1 MSSSCALAKVVEF
14 PGPIYREVLFS
25 DVADDGLPVRYRAL
39 YGGRGSGKSH
49 SFAQALVLRAAD
61 PQRPLRIGCYR
72 EIQKSIKDSVK
83 RLLDDK
89 IKALGLEGVYT
100 STDTEIRGANGS
112 LFIFNGLRTNPDA
125 VKSTEGLDIAAVFEA
140 NKVSQRSWDLLVPT
154 VRKAGSE
161 IWAEWNPE
169 FESDPV
175 DRLFRGPKGKPPGS
189 IVRQVNFDGNRFFPD
204 VLKQELEWD
213 RRRDPEKYA
222 HIWLGEYQRH
232 SEARVFKNW
241 TVEEFERP
249 PGTIYR
255 LGADWGFSVDPSVMV
270 RCDIDGKRLY
280 VDWEAWRLGCEID
293 ELPDLFRQIPDA
305 EKWPSVADSSRPETI
320 SYLRRHGFPKMGP
333 AFKGANSL
341 SEGVQFLQSFEIV
354 VHPRCEHLIQELSL
368 YRYKTDPLTGQIL
381 PMLEDK
387 DNHCI
392 DALRYACEG
401 ARRAGKPSSTSFK
414 PKAARGGNAWM
425 AG

>member
-1 MSSSCALAKVVEF
+1 MSSSVKLPSAFRFLWADK
-14 PGPIYREVLFS
+14 
-25 DVADDGLPVRYRAL
+25 ADDGLPVRYRAA
-39 YGGRGSGKSH
+39 YGGRGSAKSH
-49 SFAQALVLRAAD
+49 SFAQALILKAAEN
-61 PQRPLRIGCYR
+61 PLRVGCYR
-72 EIQKSIKDSVK
+72 EIQKSIRDSVK

-89 IKALGLEGVYT
+89 IASCGLQAFYQ

-169 FESDPV
+169 FATDPV
-175 DRLFRGPKGKPPGS
+175 DQLFRGETKPPGS
-189 IVRQVNFDGNRFFPD
+189 IVRKVNYTDNPFFPE
-204 VLKQELEWD
+204 VLRQDMEWD
-213 RRRDPEKYA
+213 QKRDPEKYA
-222 HIWLGEYQRH
+222 HIWLGEYQHH

-249 PGTIYR
+249 PGTIFR
-255 LGADWGFSVDPSVMV
+255 LGADWGYSIDPSVLI
-270 RCDIDGKRLY
+270 RCSIDGNRLY
-280 VDWEAWRLGCEID
+280 VDWEAYQIGCEIVNLP
-293 ELPDLFRQIPDA
+293 ELFMAVPQA
-305 EKWPSVADSSRPETI
+305 EKWPITADSSRPETI
-320 SYLRRHGFPKMGP
+320 SYMKSHGFPRMNS
-333 AFKGANSL
+333 AVKGAKSL
-341 SEGVQFLQSFEIV
+341 EEGIQFLQSFEIV
-354 VHPRCEHLIQELSL
+354 VHKRCKRTIDELTM
-368 YRYKTDPLTGQIL
+368 YRYKTDPLTNQVL
-381 PMLEDK
+381 PILEDK

-401 ARRAGKPSSTSFK
+401 ARRAKKPEAVK
-414 PKAARGGNAWM
+414 KARTAGVGWM